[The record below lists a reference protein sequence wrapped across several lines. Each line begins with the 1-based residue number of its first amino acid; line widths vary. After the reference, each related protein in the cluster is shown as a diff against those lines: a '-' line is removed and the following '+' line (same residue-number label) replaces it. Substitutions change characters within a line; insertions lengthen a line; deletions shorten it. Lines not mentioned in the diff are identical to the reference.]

1 MTTPDN
7 NFFKDKA
14 YMCVYDNIQQ
24 HHLYDKKFFSNY
36 DEFKEFCEKDL
47 SSKSQ
52 LFKLTMYEY
61 IKLKKVVSDSIC
73 EYYLTHN
80 SETGELNKP
89 ITYFKYTYRRK

>member
-14 YMCVYDNIQQ
+14 YMYVYNNIQQ
-24 HHLYDKKFFSNY
+24 HRLYDKIFFSNY

-47 SSKSQ
+47 NGKSHLHKPIMHQ
-52 LFKLTMYEY
+52 Y
-61 IKLKKVVSDSIC
+61 IELKKVVSDAIC

-89 ITYFKYTYRRK
+89 ITYFKYTYIRK